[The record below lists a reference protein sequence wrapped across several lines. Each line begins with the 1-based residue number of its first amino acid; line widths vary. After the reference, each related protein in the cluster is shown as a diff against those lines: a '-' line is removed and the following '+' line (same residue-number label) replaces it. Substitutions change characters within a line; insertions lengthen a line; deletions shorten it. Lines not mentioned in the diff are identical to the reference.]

1 MSVSSSSSPERYCLG
16 GLMKDIDKEPSP
28 RDFDFDSKDETSYKT
43 SGEQKLSLDSLYSFN
58 SSNSLFS
65 PAIDN
70 NKMGSQDSPIKGDN
84 SFLFSQKSILSAFS
98 SQKTT
103 ILLQKSLMEASKDAL
118 NNIINEMSGCYST
131 IIKNKNGNYFC
142 SDLFKVCDKK
152 QRIKILKEVSNTMS
166 EDCVDEYGTHPIQ
179 TLIELAASEEEYK
192 LLLLSFNDYNK
203 ILRAALN
210 QNGTYVIQKLIRHIP
225 EKYRM
230 EFNLIFVKF
239 ICILSMDMYGV
250 CTVIKFINYTK
261 NEIIEK
267 QLLNLIL
274 TNFVNISE
282 NQYGNY
288 LIQNIMEQWW
298 NTSKGLYLK
307 KLCIDK
313 FHLLAGNHY
322 SSYVCDMFLKLSSYE
337 DKSLLMSSLINCK
350 TINLISCNN
359 SGKIIMNKLMN
370 ALKQNKDEKGNAFK
384 NNNNPLSMNNIV
396 NNKINVIKKEKNEKN
411 DGNNNHQK

>member
-28 RDFDFDSKDETSYKT
+28 RDYDFDSKDETSYKT
-43 SGEQKLSLDSLYSFN
+43 SGEQKLSLDSIYSFR
-58 SSNSLFS
+58 SSNSIFTPSIEKSKFNSEDVKIKAGSPFFFS
-65 PAIDN
+65 
-70 NKMGSQDSPIKGDN
+70 KKT
-84 SFLFSQKSILSAFS
+84 ILSAFT

-103 ILLQKSLMEASKDAL
+103 IILQKSLNNASKETLD
-118 NNIINEMSGCYST
+118 NIIDEMNGCYSS
-131 IIKNKNGNYFC
+131 IIRNKNGNYFC
-142 SDLFKVCDKK
+142 SDLFKVCDKS
-152 QRIKILKEVSNTMS
+152 QRIKVLKELSNTLS
-166 EDCVDEYGTHPIQ
+166 EDCIDEYGTHPIQ
-179 TLIELAASEEEYK
+179 TLIELAESEDEYK

-203 ILRAALN
+203 ILRAALS

-239 ICILSMDMYGV
+239 VCILSMDMYGV

-288 LIQNIMEQWW
+288 LVQNIMEQWW
-298 NTSKGLYLK
+298 KTSKGIYLK
-307 KLCIDK
+307 KICIDK

-322 SSYVCDMFLKLSSYE
+322 SSYVCDIFLKLSSLE
-337 DKSLLMSSLINCK
+337 DKKLLMSSLINCK
-350 TINLISCNN
+350 TINLFNCSN

-370 ALKQNKDEKGNAFK
+370 ALRQTKD
-384 NNNNPLSMNNIV
+384 NNNYKNCKIPNNFNNIKV
-396 NNKINVIKKEKNEKN
+396 VKKEKNEKI
-411 DGNNNHQK
+411 DGNSHHQQ

>member
-28 RDFDFDSKDETSYKT
+28 RDYDFDSKDETSYKT
-43 SGEQKLSLDSLYSFN
+43 SGEQKLSLDSIYSFR
-58 SSNSLFS
+58 SSNSIFTPSIEKSNFNSEDVKIKTGNPFS
-65 PAIDN
+65 
-70 NKMGSQDSPIKGDN
+70 
-84 SFLFSQKSILSAFS
+84 FSKKTILSSFT

-103 ILLQKSLMEASKDAL
+103 IILQKSLNNASKETLD
-118 NNIINEMSGCYST
+118 NIIDEMSGCYSS
-131 IIKNKNGNYFC
+131 IIRNKNGNYFC
-142 SDLFKVCDKK
+142 SDLFKVCDKS
-152 QRIKILKEVSNTMS
+152 QRIKVLKELSNTLS
-166 EDCVDEYGTHPIQ
+166 EDCIDEYGTHPIQ
-179 TLIELAASEEEYK
+179 TLIELAESEDEYK

-203 ILRAALN
+203 ILRAALS

-239 ICILSMDMYGV
+239 VCILSMDMYGV

-288 LIQNIMEQWW
+288 LVQNIMEQWW
-298 NTSKGLYLK
+298 KTSKGIYLK
-307 KLCIDK
+307 KICIDK

-322 SSYVCDMFLKLSSYE
+322 SSYVCDIFLKLSSLE
-337 DKSLLMSSLINCK
+337 DKKLLMSSLINCK
-350 TINLISCNN
+350 TINLFNCSN

-370 ALKQNKDEKGNAFK
+370 ALRQTKDSNNYK
-384 NNNNPLSMNNIV
+384 NCKIPNSFNNI
-396 NNKINVIKKEKNEKN
+396 KVIKKEKNEIT
-411 DGNNNHQK
+411 DGKSTINNNCK

>member
-28 RDFDFDSKDETSYKT
+28 RDYDFDSKDETSYKT
-43 SGEQKLSLDSLYSFN
+43 SGEQKLSLDSIYSFR
-58 SSNSLFS
+58 SSNSIFTPSIEKSNFNSEDAKIKTGNPFS
-65 PAIDN
+65 
-70 NKMGSQDSPIKGDN
+70 
-84 SFLFSQKSILSAFS
+84 FSKKTILSSFT

-103 ILLQKSLMEASKDAL
+103 IILQKSLNNASKETLD
-118 NNIINEMSGCYST
+118 NIIDEMSGCYSSV
-131 IIKNKNGNYFC
+131 IRNKNGNYFC
-142 SDLFKVCDKK
+142 SDLFKVCDKS
-152 QRIKILKEVSNTMS
+152 QRIKVLKELSNTLS
-166 EDCVDEYGTHPIQ
+166 EDCIDEYGTHPIQ
-179 TLIELAASEEEYK
+179 TLIELAESEDEYK

-203 ILRAALN
+203 ILRAALS

-239 ICILSMDMYGV
+239 VCILSMDMYGV

-288 LIQNIMEQWW
+288 LVQNIMEQWW
-298 NTSKGLYLK
+298 KTSKGIYLK
-307 KLCIDK
+307 KICIDK

-322 SSYVCDMFLKLSSYE
+322 SSYVCDIFLKLSSLE
-337 DKSLLMSSLINCK
+337 DKKLLMSSLINCK
-350 TINLISCNN
+350 TINLFNCSN

-370 ALKQNKDEKGNAFK
+370 ALRQTKDSNNYK
-384 NNNNPLSMNNIV
+384 NCKIPNNFNNIKV
-396 NNKINVIKKEKNEKN
+396 VKKEKNDAI
-411 DGNNNHQK
+411 DGNNHHQQ

>member
-28 RDFDFDSKDETSYKT
+28 RDYDFDSKDETSYKT
-43 SGEQKLSLDSLYSFN
+43 SGEQKLSLDSIYSFR
-58 SSNSLFS
+58 SSNSIFTPSIEKSNFNSEDVKIKTGSPFFFS
-65 PAIDN
+65 
-70 NKMGSQDSPIKGDN
+70 KKT
-84 SFLFSQKSILSAFS
+84 ILSAFT

-103 ILLQKSLMEASKDAL
+103 IILQKSLNNATKETLD
-118 NNIINEMSGCYST
+118 NIIDEMSGCYSS
-131 IIKNKNGNYFC
+131 IIRNKNGNYFC
-142 SDLFKVCDKK
+142 SDLFKVCDKS
-152 QRIKILKEVSNTMS
+152 QRIKVLKELSNTLS
-166 EDCVDEYGTHPIQ
+166 EDCIDEYGTHPIQ
-179 TLIELAASEEEYK
+179 TLIELAESEDEYK

-203 ILRAALN
+203 ILRAALS

-239 ICILSMDMYGV
+239 VCILSMDMYGV

-288 LIQNIMEQWW
+288 LVQNIMEQWW
-298 NTSKGLYLK
+298 KTSKGIYLK
-307 KLCIDK
+307 KICIDK

-322 SSYVCDMFLKLSSYE
+322 SSYVCDIFLKLSSLE
-337 DKSLLMSSLINCK
+337 DKKLLMSSLINCK
-350 TINLISCNN
+350 TINLFNCSN

-370 ALKQNKDEKGNAFK
+370 ALRQTKDSNNYK
-384 NNNNPLSMNNIV
+384 NCKIPNNFNNIKV
-396 NNKINVIKKEKNEKN
+396 VKKEKNDAI
-411 DGNNNHQK
+411 DGNNHHQQ

>member
-28 RDFDFDSKDETSYKT
+28 RDYDFDSKDETSYKT
-43 SGEQKLSLDSLYSFN
+43 SGEQKLSLDSIYSFR
-58 SSNSLFS
+58 SSSSLFTPS
-65 PAIDN
+65 IEKSNFNSEDV
-70 NKMGSQDSPIKGDN
+70 KIKTGN
-84 SFLFSQKSILSAFS
+84 PFSFSKKTILSSFT

-103 ILLQKSLMEASKDAL
+103 IILQKSLNNASKETLD
-118 NNIINEMSGCYST
+118 NIIDEMSGCYSSV
-131 IIKNKNGNYFC
+131 IRNKNGNYFC
-142 SDLFKVCDKK
+142 SDLFKVCDKS
-152 QRIKILKEVSNTMS
+152 QRIKVLKELSNTLS
-166 EDCVDEYGTHPIQ
+166 EDCIDEYGTHPIQ
-179 TLIELAASEEEYK
+179 TLIELAESEDEYK

-203 ILRAALN
+203 ILRAALS

-239 ICILSMDMYGV
+239 VCILSMDMYGV

-288 LIQNIMEQWW
+288 LVQNIMEQWW
-298 NTSKGLYLK
+298 KTSKGIYLK
-307 KLCIDK
+307 KICIDK

-322 SSYVCDMFLKLSSYE
+322 SSYVCDIFLKLSSLE
-337 DKSLLMSSLINCK
+337 DKKLLMSSLINCK
-350 TINLISCNN
+350 TINSFNCSN

-370 ALKQNKDEKGNAFK
+370 ALRQTKDSNNYK
-384 NNNNPLSMNNIV
+384 NCKIPNSFNNI
-396 NNKINVIKKEKNEKN
+396 KVIKKEKNEIT
-411 DGNNNHQK
+411 DGKSTINNNCK

>member
-28 RDFDFDSKDETSYKT
+28 RDYDFDSKDETSYKT
-43 SGEQKLSLDSLYSFN
+43 SGEQKLSLDSIYSFR
-58 SSNSLFS
+58 SSNSIFTPSIEKSNFNSEDLKIKTGSPFGFS
-65 PAIDN
+65 
-70 NKMGSQDSPIKGDN
+70 KKT
-84 SFLFSQKSILSAFS
+84 ILSAFT

-103 ILLQKSLMEASKDAL
+103 IILQKSLNNASKETLD
-118 NNIINEMSGCYST
+118 NIIDEMSGCYSSV
-131 IIKNKNGNYFC
+131 IRNKNGNYFC
-142 SDLFKVCDKK
+142 SDLFKVCDKS
-152 QRIKILKEVSNTMS
+152 QRIKVLKELSNTLS
-166 EDCVDEYGTHPIQ
+166 EDCIDEYGTHPIQ
-179 TLIELAASEEEYK
+179 TLIELAESEDEYK

-203 ILRAALN
+203 ILRAALS

-239 ICILSMDMYGV
+239 VCILSMDMYGV

-288 LIQNIMEQWW
+288 LVQNIMEQWW
-298 NTSKGLYLK
+298 KTSKGLYLK
-307 KLCIDK
+307 KICIDK

-322 SSYVCDMFLKLSSYE
+322 SSYVCDIFLKLSSIE
-337 DKSLLMSSLINCK
+337 DKKLLMSSLINCK
-350 TINLISCNN
+350 TINLFNCSN
-359 SGKIIMNKLMN
+359 SGKIIMNKLMS
-370 ALKQNKDEKGNAFK
+370 ALRQTKDS
-384 NNNNPLSMNNIV
+384 NNYK
-396 NNKINVIKKEKNEKN
+396 NNKIPSNFNNIKVVKKEKNEII
-411 DGNNNHQK
+411 DGNSHHQQ

>member
-28 RDFDFDSKDETSYKT
+28 RDYDFDSKDETSYKT
-43 SGEQKLSLDSLYSFN
+43 SGEQKLSLDSIYSFR
-58 SSNSLFS
+58 SSNSIFTPSIEKSNFNSEDVKIKTGNPFS
-65 PAIDN
+65 
-70 NKMGSQDSPIKGDN
+70 
-84 SFLFSQKSILSAFS
+84 FSKKTILSSFT

-103 ILLQKSLMEASKDAL
+103 IILQKSLNNASKETLD
-118 NNIINEMSGCYST
+118 NIIDEMSGCYSSV
-131 IIKNKNGNYFC
+131 IRNKNGNYFC
-142 SDLFKVCDKK
+142 SDLFKVCEKS
-152 QRIKILKEVSNTMS
+152 QRIKVLKELSNTLS
-166 EDCVDEYGTHPIQ
+166 EDCIDEYGTHPIQ
-179 TLIELAASEEEYK
+179 TLIELAESEDEYK

-203 ILRAALN
+203 ILRAALS

-239 ICILSMDMYGV
+239 VCILSMDMYGV

-288 LIQNIMEQWW
+288 LVQNIMEQWW
-298 NTSKGLYLK
+298 KTSKGIYLK
-307 KLCIDK
+307 KICIDK

-322 SSYVCDMFLKLSSYE
+322 SSYVCDIFLKLSSLE
-337 DKSLLMSSLINCK
+337 DKKLLMSSLINCK
-350 TINLISCNN
+350 TINLFNCSN

-370 ALKQNKDEKGNAFK
+370 ALRQTKDSNNYK
-384 NNNNPLSMNNIV
+384 NCKIPNSFNNI
-396 NNKINVIKKEKNEKN
+396 KVIKKEKNEIT
-411 DGNNNHQK
+411 DGKSAINNNCK

>member
-28 RDFDFDSKDETSYKT
+28 RDYDFDSKDETSYKT
-43 SGEQKLSLDSLYSFN
+43 SGEQKLSLDSIYSFR
-58 SSNSLFS
+58 SSNSIFTPSIEKSKFNSEDSKIKTGSPFFFS
-65 PAIDN
+65 KKTI
-70 NKMGSQDSPIKGDN
+70 M
-84 SFLFSQKSILSAFS
+84 SAFTN
-98 SQKTT
+98 QKTT
-103 ILLQKSLMEASKDAL
+103 IILQKSLNNATKETLD
-118 NNIINEMSGCYST
+118 NIIDEMSGCYSS
-131 IIKNKNGNYFC
+131 IIRNKNGNYFC
-142 SDLFKVCDKK
+142 SDLFKVCDKS
-152 QRIKILKEVSNTMS
+152 QRIKVLKELSNTLS
-166 EDCVDEYGTHPIQ
+166 EDCIDEYGTHPIQ
-179 TLIELAASEEEYK
+179 TLIELAESEDEYK

-203 ILRAALN
+203 ILRAALS

-239 ICILSMDMYGV
+239 VCILSMDMYGV

-288 LIQNIMEQWW
+288 LVQNIMEQWW
-298 NTSKGLYLK
+298 KTSKGLYLK
-307 KLCIDK
+307 KICIDK

-322 SSYVCDMFLKLSSYE
+322 SSYVCDIFLKLSSLE
-337 DKSLLMSSLINCK
+337 DKKLLMSSLINCK
-350 TINLISCNN
+350 TINLFNCSN

-370 ALKQNKDEKGNAFK
+370 ALRQTKDSNNYK
-384 NNNNPLSMNNIV
+384 NCKIPNNFNNIKV
-396 NNKINVIKKEKNEKN
+396 VKKEKNDAI
-411 DGNNNHQK
+411 DGNNHHQQ

>member
-28 RDFDFDSKDETSYKT
+28 RDYDFDSKDETSYKT
-43 SGEQKLSLDSLYSFN
+43 SGEQKLSLDSIYSFR
-58 SSNSLFS
+58 SSNSIFTPSIEKSNFNSEDVKIKTGNPFS
-65 PAIDN
+65 
-70 NKMGSQDSPIKGDN
+70 
-84 SFLFSQKSILSAFS
+84 FSKKTILSSFT

-103 ILLQKSLMEASKDAL
+103 IILQKSLNNASKETLD
-118 NNIINEMSGCYST
+118 NIIDEMSGCYSS
-131 IIKNKNGNYFC
+131 IIRNKNGNYFC
-142 SDLFKVCDKK
+142 SDLFKVCDKS
-152 QRIKILKEVSNTMS
+152 QRIKVLKELSNTLS
-166 EDCVDEYGTHPIQ
+166 EDCIDEYGTHPIQ
-179 TLIELAASEEEYK
+179 TLIELAESEDEYK

-203 ILRAALN
+203 ILRAALS

-239 ICILSMDMYGV
+239 VCILSMDMYGV

-288 LIQNIMEQWW
+288 LVQNIMEQWW
-298 NTSKGLYLK
+298 KTSKGLYLK
-307 KLCIDK
+307 KICIDK

-322 SSYVCDMFLKLSSYE
+322 SSYVCDIFLKLSSLE
-337 DKSLLMSSLINCK
+337 DKKLLMSSLINCK
-350 TINLISCNN
+350 TINLFNCSN

-370 ALKQNKDEKGNAFK
+370 ALRQTKDSNNYK
-384 NNNNPLSMNNIV
+384 NCKIPNNFNNIKV
-396 NNKINVIKKEKNEKN
+396 VKKEKNETI
-411 DGNNNHQK
+411 DGNSHHQQ